1 MYVGVVQRHID
12 CQSRV
17 LRLNL
22 QSLIPESRHVCHR
35 LLDVLQTHMP
45 HLTIASF
52 AYAQK
57 PINFVYNM
65 SVVIQKSLFKWRRLQ
80 LKKYFRLSLVL
91 SGPDVPPH
99 ARRNLRFPVVHI
111 RVVYAHLECSSIV
124 RYFFLPCFAFPML
137 LPFLCRVLSSTTHFY
152 FCLTNI
158 FFIIVFICFLSLD
171 WIIIWVWISWRY
183 FISVYPKTYCK
194 IIFTWCNKTKTAIM
208 I

>member
-1 MYVGVVQRHID
+1 M
-12 CQSRV
+12 
-17 LRLNL
+17 LRLYL
-22 QSLIPESRHVCHR
+22 QPLIPESRHVCHR

-57 PINFVYNM
+57 SINFVYSM

-80 LKKYFRLSLVL
+80 VKKHFWFTIVL

-124 RYFFLPCFAFPML
+124 RYFFEPRFAFPML
-137 LPFLCRVLSSTTHFY
+137 LPFLCRVLSSATHFY
-152 FCLTNI
+152 FCLAH
-158 FFIIVFICFLSLD
+158 IVFIVVFIYILCLD
-171 WIIIWVWISWRY
+171 WINRVWISWRY
-183 FISVYPKTYCK
+183 FISMYPKTYCE
-194 IIFTWCNKTKTAIM
+194 IICIWCNKTVTAIM